1 MMLSVMMSTDLIK
14 ISGSSTLHQLLRE
27 STAGDQ
33 ILFNLLEY
41 KEENTNTPPD
51 LLVYCTITVTLSNL
65 AMYP

>member
-41 KEENTNTPPD
+41 KEENTNTPTRPSCI
-51 LLVYCTITVTLSNL
+51 LYHNCHIK
-65 AMYP
+65 

>member
-41 KEENTNTPPD
+41 KEENTNTPTRPSCI
-51 LLVYCTITVTLSNL
+51 L
-65 AMYP
+65 

>member
-41 KEENTNTPPD
+41 KEENTNTPIRPSCI
-51 LLVYCTITVTLSNL
+51 LYHNCPIK
-65 AMYP
+65 

>member
-1 MMLSVMMSTDLIK
+1 MLSVMMSTDLIK

-41 KEENTNTPPD
+41 KEEIYKYPHPTF
-51 LLVYCTITVTLSNL
+51 LYTV
-65 AMYP
+65 P